1 MFGYVQ
7 KLRKVP
13 PVSKLFSALVSNARA
28 KLAHLMQSYALLL
41 ECALRRGKL
50 RFIAEAAL
58 AAVEAR
64 LAGTAFTVRAAFAV
78 FAERT
83 LLAVILAIR
92 TGFAVFAERALIAV
106 VLAIRTVAVLAE
118 RALLAVI
125 LAIRTGFA
133 VLAERA
139 LIAVV
144 LAIRTVAFL
153 TVRALIAVG
162 FTVRTLILIVLPI
175 GTLLA
180 GRLTVG
186 ALRLLLCRF
195 FGLDRRFLGLFRLIL
210 MLLTPLRTGSL
221 RSFR

>member
-1 MFGYVQ
+1 
-7 KLRKVP
+7 
-13 PVSKLFSALVSNARA
+13 
-28 KLAHLMQSYALLL
+28 MQSYALLL

-83 LLAVILAIR
+83 LLS
-92 TGFAVFAERALIAV
+92 V
-106 VLAIRTVAVLAE
+106 VLAVRTIFTVLAE
-118 RALLAVI
+118 RTLLAVI
-125 LAIRTGFA
+125 LAIRTIFA
-133 VLAERA
+133 VLVERA
-139 LIAVV
+139 LLSVI

-153 TVRALIAVG
+153 AERAI
-162 FTVRTLILIVLPI
+162 
-175 GTLLA
+175 A

-186 ALRLLLCRF
+186 ALGLLLCRF

-210 MLLTPLRTGSL
+210 MLFDALRTGSL
-221 RSFR
+221 RFFV